1 MSAGAQQWAP
11 ALSLNPED
19 VRVSTDTQMNGGQVP
34 ALELKGLCK
43 SFGGLQA
50 TREVTLRIMPGD
62 RQAIIGPNGA
72 GKTTLF
78 NLITGIYPVTSGEVL
93 LFGQDVTG
101 WPSHRRTAL
110 GMARTFQVTSLFP
123 KLTVL
128 DNVLL
133 AIKGLRPSKFVMW
146 RFMSSY
152 KDVYDKAHNLL
163 EQVNFLDR
171 KDTEVRN
178 LSHGEQRQLEI
189 VLGLASDPKILL
201 LDEPAAGLS
210 SGESTEMAEFLMK
223 LDPKL
228 AILLIEHDM
237 DVVFDVASK
246 ISVLHFGEILES
258 GTPQQI
264 HSSARVQE
272 IYLGTD

>member
-1 MSAGAQQWAP
+1 VNSDSGAIG
-11 ALSLNPED
+11 N
-19 VRVSTDTQMNGGQVP
+19 VP
-34 ALELKGLCK
+34 VLELKSLCK
-43 SFGGLQA
+43 SFDGLQA
-50 TREVTLRIMPGD
+50 VRDVTLQIMPGD
-62 RQAIIGPNGA
+62 RKAIIGPNGA

-78 NLITGIYPVTSGEVL
+78 NVITGIYPATSGQVV
-93 LFGQDVTG
+93 LFGQDVTS

-133 AIKGLRPSKFVMW
+133 AIEGLRRSKFVMW
-146 RFMSSY
+146 RFLSSY
-152 KDVYDKAHNLL
+152 KEVYEKAYHLL
-163 EQVNFLDR
+163 EQAGFLDR
-171 KDTEVRN
+171 KDLEVRN

-237 DVVFDVASK
+237 DVVFDVADQ
-246 ISVLHFGEILES
+246 ISVLHFGEVLET
-258 GTPQQI
+258 GTPEQI
-264 HSSARVQE
+264 HGSKKVQE

>member
-1 MSAGAQQWAP
+1 
-11 ALSLNPED
+11 L
-19 VRVSTDTQMNGGQVP
+19 RVSTDTQGNGGVA

-50 TREVTLRIMPGD
+50 TNNVTLRIMPGD
-62 RQAIIGPNGA
+62 RKAIIGPNGA

-78 NLITGIYPVTSGEVL
+78 NLITGIYPATSGQVV
-93 LFGQDVTG
+93 LFGQDVTT

-123 KLTVL
+123 KLSVL

-133 AIKGLRPSKFVMW
+133 AIEGLRPSKFVMW
-146 RFMSSY
+146 RFLSSY
-152 KDVYDKAHNLL
+152 RDVYEKAYRLL
-163 EQVNFLDR
+163 EDVGFLDR
-171 KDTEVRN
+171 KDVEVRN

-210 SGESTEMAEFLMK
+210 TGESAEMAHFLLK

-237 DVVFDVASK
+237 DVVFDVADQ
-246 ISVLHFGEILES
+246 ISVLHFGEILET

-264 HSSARVQE
+264 KKSPRVQQ